1 MEKKVPVVSDPSSL
15 SRCLLVLDGSRI
27 FGLVSDDDWHS
38 SVAFFFVSIAILLE
52 IFRAD
57 SLRQAV

>member
-1 MEKKVPVVSDPSSL
+1 MEKKVPAVSDPSH
-15 SRCLLVLDGSRI
+15 CLLVLMGAG
-27 FGLVSDDDWHS
+27 FLGLCRTMMGVLQWL
-38 SVAFFFVSIAILLE
+38 FFVSIAILLE

>member
-15 SRCLLVLDGSRI
+15 SHCLLVLDGSRI
-27 FGLVSDDDWHS
+27 FGLCWRMIGILQWLS
-38 SVAFFFVSIAILLE
+38 FFVSIAILLE